1 MEAPWTFIGV
11 FTGHGPA
18 LMVVHLLLVA
28 GIILLIAKAAVSSLK
43 AVPTGA
49 QNALDVLPEVSVYL
63 PCRLSVYEEEGKT
76 VLATIG
82 IEDMLQAIDTDE
94 EFKAFMLE
102 IFHKILYSFF
112 IPIKNFSM
120 KVLCCFLQ
128 LLRQPWWAGL
138 MTENAWAHLLR
149 PD

>member
-1 MEAPWTFIGV
+1 MIYKIETNWPLETVKNQMEAKAKVLGFGILGQYDFKQILASKGFPIERNITV
-11 FTGHGPA
+11 YELCNPA
-18 LMVVHLLLVA
+18 
-28 GIILLIAKAAVSSLK
+28 
-43 AVPTGA
+43 GA

-102 IFHKILYSFF
+102 IFHKIH
-112 IPIKNFSM
+112 
-120 KVLCCFLQ
+120 
-128 LLRQPWWAGL
+128 AL
-138 MTENAWAHLLR
+138 MNAW
-149 PD
+149 